1 MWSTGV
7 LPGTLCA
14 SQQHCAWPTGLTE
27 RPYGGREDKRYFS
40 QQERHQVACS
50 MSTHPVTRSAEVLLH
65 AQCKQRT
72 DAVDEAVLDVQE
84 PVECERQRRGA
95 RGEEDLHKGYQL
107 IAVRALQPSHARHA
121 MPGN

>member
-50 MSTHPVTRSAEVLLH
+50 MSTLH